1 MRYKLMSLLL
11 FLFTLLYLAY
21 AQEDEILKTPLTKK
35 LPNMNVSIGI
45 VSIEELGNTFPR
57 AYELLVKSHGE
68 PKPYD
73 THHLAVALW
82 REENG
87 KVVYFS
93 NYSVEAEVRSPILR
107 AERKPL
113 TKYPH
118 QYGDNYGGWFQMSD
132 KGLYSINVYI
142 KDSKGKTM
150 RVSFDYL
157 MQ

>member
-1 MRYKLMSLLL
+1 MRERIASVLFFLLAML
-11 FLFTLLYLAY
+11 PFALA
-21 AQEDEILKTPLTKK
+21 QDDEILKTPLTKK
-35 LPNMNVSIGI
+35 LPNMNVSIGVI
-45 VSIEELGNTFPR
+45 SIEEVRKTFPR
-57 AYELLVKSHGE
+57 AYELLVRSHGE

-82 REENG
+82 KEEGG
-87 KVVYFS
+87 KVIYLS
-93 NYSVEAEVRSPILR
+93 NYTVEAEVRSPLLR
-107 AERKPL
+107 AERKIL

-142 KDSKGKTM
+142 KDSNGKVT
-150 RVSFDYL
+150 RVNFDYF